1 MILLQMKKNVQNEHF
16 FEKKFADINKMH
28 TFATANEIQWCHSSV
43 GRAKDCVPG
52 SIPGGTT
59 FTKRK
64 IMKTAEIQL
73 FQRFF
78 LYVLSA
84 KICKESWD

>member
-28 TFATANEIQWCHSSV
+28 TFATAN
-43 GRAKDCVPG
+43 D
-52 SIPGGTT
+52 GGTT